1 MVGNVDELIT
11 AVGATSTSRIIM
23 EPGAYLLTAQLSIGK
38 NIVLEAA
45 QPGTVVLDGQGS
57 MDKCTITDAM
67 DKCTRILSIA
77 SAIVHLIGLHLTG
90 GYANAVSLLPIE
102 CLPLKLAEHF
112 LHRPDGEP
120 GTDLL
125 RLCAFSL

>member
-1 MVGNVDELIT
+1 MDELIT

-23 EPGAYLLTAQLSIGK
+23 EPGTYLLTAQLSIGK

-57 MDKCTITDAM
+57 TH
-67 DKCTRILSIA
+67 ILSIA
-77 SAIVHLIGLHLTG
+77 SGIVHLIGLHLTG

-102 CLPLKLAEHF
+102 CCQL
-112 LHRPDGEP
+112 
-120 GTDLL
+120 
-125 RLCAFSL
+125 S

>member
-1 MVGNVDELIT
+1 MDELIT

-23 EPGAYLLTAQLSIGK
+23 EPGTYLLTAQLSIGK

-57 MDKCTITDAM
+57 
-67 DKCTRILSIA
+67 TRILSIA
-77 SAIVHLIGLHLTG
+77 SGIVHLIGLHLTG

-112 LHRPDGEP
+112 LHRPNG
-120 GTDLL
+120 
-125 RLCAFSL
+125 